1 MLDYIRRLRQSMK
14 ARSAARKAL
23 VEAKKTKNPSLI
35 RQANAMNNSAI
46 SWNKK
51 MQNKVNANKAAEK
64 QKWRNVYGNKNE
76 PQYVN

>member
-1 MLDYIRRLRQSMK
+1 MK
-14 ARSAARKAL
+14 KNIIILLVILLVAL
-23 VEAKKTKNPSLI
+23 VVVV
-35 RQANAMNNSAI
+35 